1 MKLRQKKLLV
11 CLACL
16 LSLICLVG
24 SAFASNI
31 VINGGFESGNTGF
44 TSTYTN
50 VVNGWPPDLSEGKYA
65 IGSDPNYY
73 HELWAS
79 FGPYEGS
86 KMMIVNGATISGVNV
101 WSQSVTAAP
110 NTTYYFSAEIASQY
124 ATSPAVLDFS
134 INNGS
139 IGTLNAS
146 STVGLWQN
154 FYATWNSGAG
164 GPVILGLVNQN
175 TVAGGNDFCL
185 DNIQMDT
192 VNPGGHNVTPA
203 PSTVL
208 LLGSGMLGLAL
219 LGRRK
224 FGKK

>member
-11 CLACL
+11 SLACL

-134 INNGS
+134 INGLP
-139 IGTLNAS
+139 IGLPITAS
-146 STVGLWQN
+146 TNIGQWDL
-154 FYATWNSGAG
+154 FYATWASGAG
-164 GPVILGLVNQN
+164 GPALLALVNQN
-175 TVAGGNDFCL
+175 TAYGGNDFCL
-185 DNIQMDT
+185 DDIRMGT
-192 VNPGGHNVTPA
+192 TNPENPVPV

-208 LLGSGMLGLAL
+208 LLGSGLLGLAL